1 MPLYD
6 FKCPQ
11 CEEYFT
17 EITSMDVREVKHSC
31 GNMAHKVI
39 RSAPWQMIDI
49 NSDRWVNR
57 HKKRR

>member
-6 FKCPQ
+6 FKCTK
-11 CEEYFT
+11 CNEYF
-17 EITSMDVREVKHSC
+17 SEVAPMGTQEMVHSC
-31 GNMAHKVI
+31 GEMAHKVI
-39 RSAPWQMIDI
+39 KASPWQKIDI